1 METDIFIFPKQGE
14 ALNLLY
20 NQHTRE
26 LLYGGAAGGAKTFL
40 GCCWQIT
47 ERIRIPESRGVIAR
61 ARAKHLLTTTLQT
74 LFQVA
79 KQMGFVSGKHFK
91 YKADAG
97 IIEFINGSTI
107 YLKEVAWLP
116 SDPDYARLGSLEIT
130 DAFIDEAAEVTEKAS
145 LILASRIRY
154 KIKESGRCAKILLTA
169 NPSRNWLF
177 RRFYEPWKLGILPT
191 ERAFVQA
198 LLKDNLKAD
207 FAQQYA
213 EQLAQLDSI
222 SKQRLLHG
230 LWEYDSNALSL
241 FPPQVL
247 EKITI
252 AEAKQMVGKG
262 YISADIARF
271 GSDTTVV
278 IRWQDLHIK
287 EIACL
292 EKFSIAQSAEYISN
306 LRRTYHIASN
316 CIVIDADGIGS
327 GVTDILP
334 GSVGFHANRKPEKSG
349 NRLANFQHLK
359 AQCYFKLQEL
369 MEANQISISPN
380 AAATIFHGKT
390 IIDRLNEELESIHRA
405 SDVIDG
411 TVNINSKDE
420 QKRILGHSPD
430 LADALMLRM
439 YFALKPQIFSFN

>member
-1 METDIFIFPKQGE
+1 METDIFLFPKQGE
-14 ALNLLY
+14 ALHLLH

-26 LLYGGAAGGAKTFL
+26 LLYGGAAGGAKTYL
-40 GCCWQIT
+40 GCCWQIS

-74 LFQVA
+74 FFQVA
-79 KQMGFVSGKHFK
+79 KQMGFVTGKHFK

-107 YLKEVAWLP
+107 YLKEIAWLP

-130 DAFIDEAAEVTEKAS
+130 DAFIDEAAEVTEKGA

-177 RRFYEPWKLGILPT
+177 RRFYEPWKLGILPP
-191 ERAFVQA
+191 ERAFIQA

-207 FAQQYA
+207 FAQQYLA
-213 EQLAQLDSI
+213 QLNQLDSI

-241 FPPQVL
+241 FPPSIL
-247 EKITI
+247 EKITV
-252 AEAKQMVGKG
+252 AEAKQLIGKG
-262 YISADIARF
+262 YITADIARF
-271 GSDTTVV
+271 GSDTTVI
-278 IRWQDLHIK
+278 IRWRELHIQ
-287 EIACL
+287 EIMCL
-292 EKFSIAQSAEYISN
+292 EKYSLLQSAQCISN
-306 LRRTYHIASN
+306 LQRAHHIAAN
-316 CIVIDADGIGS
+316 CIIIDADGIGS
-327 GVTDILP
+327 GVTDQLP
-334 GSVGFHANRKPEKSG
+334 GSIGFHANKTPEKTG
-349 NRLANFQHLK
+349 NTLANFQHLK

-369 MEANQISISPN
+369 MDAGKISISPN
-380 AAATIFHGKT
+380 AAATVFHGKT
-390 IIDRLNEELESIHRA
+390 LLDKLNEELECIHRA
-405 SDVIDG
+405 TEVIDG
-411 TVNINSKDE
+411 TVKINTKDE

-439 YFALKPQIFSFN
+439 YATLKPQIFSFN